1 MADGRGR
8 ILDSGCSVPTT
19 HDQPLTPNPY
29 TAAMQIIGHGI
40 DIVETAR
47 VAKMLSDH
55 EERFLRRCFTQ
66 GERDYVAANPARRAE
81 HLAGRFAAKEA
92 ILKVLGTGWSNG
104 ISWTEAEVV
113 RQVSGKPTVVLHGRC
128 QEVAKEL
135 GITQWQLSISHSGSY
150 ATASA
155 IGVGE

>member
-1 MADGRGR
+1 MP
-8 ILDSGCSVPTT
+8 IL
-19 HDQPLTPNPY
+19 
-29 TAAMQIIGHGI
+29 GHGI

-47 VAKMLSDH
+47 VAKMLADH

-66 GERDYVAANPARRAE
+66 GEQDYVAANPARRAE

-104 ISWTEAEVV
+104 IAWTEAEVV
-113 RQVSGKPTVVLHGRC
+113 REPSGRPTVKLHGRC
-128 QEVAKEL
+128 AQIAQEL
-135 GITQWQLSISHSGSY
+135 GIVHWHLSISHSGAY

-155 IGVGE
+155 IGEGED